1 MVVVS
6 LCERHHHQAKPT
18 RTAFTVEAVRSLIG
32 NVAEAVILFLC
43 FLFGRRMDPG
53 LVPWLH
59 GPTGP
64 PRIGSGFHRSVAARA
79 GLEVKTG
86 VDLGLLP
93 DCALL
98 DGDGFDARLLHPSV
112 RDFYE
117 HTGRYH
123 LDVWSE
129 WSPLFWP
136 FGWALI
142 NFVSRRMEQ
151 LNFPMYPLET
161 ARGMTSEVEQ
171 IVDPSGRV
179 VFTSWLRRNQGTGMV
194 IYSGLYST
202 ASPPG
207 HRPCVK
213 TVFPVVRGN
222 ATVLLRP
229 ENQADGSL
237 MLISSG
243 RRFGD
248 PGFYRITEASRGRL
262 RIWYVRPISE
272 TFHVYP
278 DVDGS
283 VRTDHF
289 LRWWGLSVLHLHYRI
304 TPAQA
309 AARTATTVA
318 AETENNE

>member
-1 MVVVS
+1 
-6 LCERHHHQAKPT
+6 
-18 RTAFTVEAVRSLIG
+18 VRRLLG
-32 NVAEAVILFLC
+32 NAAQAVILFLC
-43 FLFGRRMDPG
+43 FLFGRRIDRSS
-53 LVPWLH
+53 VPWLD

-64 PRIGSGFHRSVAARA
+64 PRIGAAFHRSVAAQA
-79 GLEVKTG
+79 GLEIRTG
-86 VDLGLLP
+86 GDLGLLP

-98 DGDGFDARLLHPSV
+98 DSAGFDSSRLHESV
-112 RDFYE
+112 SDFYE
-117 HTGRYH
+117 HTSRYH
-123 LDVWSE
+123 LDVWSQ

-171 IVDPSGRV
+171 VVEPSGRV
-179 VFTSWLRRNQGTGMV
+179 AFTSWLRRNLGSGMV

-202 ASPPG
+202 TSPPG
-207 HRPCVK
+207 GVTCVK

-229 ENQADGSL
+229 ENQPDGSL
-237 MLISSG
+237 KLISSG

-248 PGFYRITEASRGRL
+248 PGFYRITEAGPGRI
-262 RIWYVRPISE
+262 RVWYVRGFTEI
-272 TFHVYP
+272 FHVYP
-278 DVDGS
+278 DGDGS

-289 LRWWGLSVLHLHYRI
+289 VRWWGLSVLHLHYHI
-304 TPAQA
+304 TQASKQEA
-309 AARTATTVA
+309 AAAMGQALEPGR
-318 AETENNE
+318 

>member
-1 MVVVS
+1 MRRLVG
-6 LCERHHHQAKPT
+6 T
-18 RTAFTVEAVRSLIG
+18 I
-32 NVAEAVILFLC
+32 AEAVILFLC
-43 FLFGRRMDPG
+43 FLLGRRMDRG
-53 LVPWLH
+53 QATWLD

-64 PRIGSGFHRSVAARA
+64 RRIGTDFHRSLATEA

-86 VDLGLLP
+86 RDIGLLP
-93 DCALL
+93 DCGAL
-98 DGDGFDARLLHPSV
+98 DGDGFDSSRLHPSV

-117 HTGRYH
+117 HTARYH
-123 LDVWSE
+123 LDVWSQ
-129 WSPLFWP
+129 WLPLFWP

-161 ARGMTSEVEQ
+161 ARGLTSEVEQ
-171 IVDPSGRV
+171 LVDSSGRV
-179 VFTSWLRRNQGTGMV
+179 VFTSWLRRNLGSGMV

-207 HRPCVK
+207 HRPGVK

-237 MLISSG
+237 KLISSG
-243 RRFGD
+243 RRFGE
-248 PGFYRITEASRGRL
+248 PGFYRITEASGGRL
-262 RIWYVRPISE
+262 RIWYVRPLRE

-278 DVDGS
+278 DTDGS

-289 LRWWGLSVLHLHYRI
+289 LSWWGLPVLHLHYHI
-304 TPAQA
+304 TPAQPA
-309 AARTATTVA
+309 PDASRLLEDVA
-318 AETENNE
+318 EPR

>member
-1 MVVVS
+1 
-6 LCERHHHQAKPT
+6 
-18 RTAFTVEAVRSLIG
+18 VRRLLG
-32 NVAEAVILFLC
+32 NAAQAVILFLC
-43 FLFGRRMDPG
+43 FLFGRRIDRSS
-53 LVPWLH
+53 VPWLD

-64 PRIGSGFHRSVAARA
+64 PRIGAAFHRSVAAQA
-79 GLEVKTG
+79 GLEIRTG
-86 VDLGLLP
+86 GDLGLLP

-98 DGDGFDARLLHPSV
+98 DSAGFDSSRLHESV
-112 RDFYE
+112 SDFYE
-117 HTGRYH
+117 HTSRYH
-123 LDVWSE
+123 LDVWSQ

-171 IVDPSGRV
+171 LVEPSGRV
-179 VFTSWLRRNQGTGMV
+179 AFTSWLRRNLGSGMV

-202 ASPPG
+202 TSPPG
-207 HRPCVK
+207 GVTCVK

-229 ENQADGSL
+229 ENQPDGSL
-237 MLISSG
+237 KLISSG

-248 PGFYRITEASRGRL
+248 PGFYRITEAGPGRI
-262 RIWYVRPISE
+262 RVWYVRGFTE
-272 TFHVYP
+272 VFHVYP
-278 DVDGS
+278 DRDGS

-289 LRWWGLSVLHLHYRI
+289 VRWWGLSVLHLHYHI
-304 TPAQA
+304 TQASKQEA
-309 AARTATTVA
+309 AAAMGQALEPGR
-318 AETENNE
+318 

>member
-1 MVVVS
+1 
-6 LCERHHHQAKPT
+6 
-18 RTAFTVEAVRSLIG
+18 VRRLLG
-32 NVAEAVILFLC
+32 NAAQAVILFLC
-43 FLFGRRMDPG
+43 FLFGRRIDRSS
-53 LVPWLH
+53 VPWLD

-64 PRIGSGFHRSVAARA
+64 PRIGAAFHRSVAAQA
-79 GLEVKTG
+79 GLEIRTG
-86 VDLGLLP
+86 GDLGLLP

-98 DGDGFDARLLHPSV
+98 DSAGFDSSRLHESV
-112 RDFYE
+112 SDFYE
-117 HTGRYH
+117 HTSRYH
-123 LDVWSE
+123 LDVWSQ

-171 IVDPSGRV
+171 LVEPSGRV
-179 VFTSWLRRNQGTGMV
+179 AFTSWLRRNLGSGMV

-202 ASPPG
+202 TSPPG
-207 HRPCVK
+207 GVTCVK

-229 ENQADGSL
+229 ENQPDGSL
-237 MLISSG
+237 KLISSG

-248 PGFYRITEASRGRL
+248 PGFYRITEAGPGRI
-262 RIWYVRPISE
+262 RVWYVRGFTEI
-272 TFHVYP
+272 FHVYP
-278 DVDGS
+278 DGDGS

-289 LRWWGLSVLHLHYRI
+289 VRWWALSVLHLHYHI
-304 TPAQA
+304 TQASKQEA
-309 AARTATTVA
+309 AAAMGQALEPGR
-318 AETENNE
+318 